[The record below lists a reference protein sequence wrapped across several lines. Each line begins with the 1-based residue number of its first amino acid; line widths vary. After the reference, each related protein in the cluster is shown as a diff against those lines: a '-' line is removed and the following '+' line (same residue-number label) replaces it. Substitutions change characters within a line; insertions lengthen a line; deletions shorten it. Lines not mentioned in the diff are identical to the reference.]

1 MREYTEKGYPDLIH
15 TYMRMYLYMFK
26 KQLELSKGNDL
37 ATAFTDS
44 VDKAFNEEMYLTPV
58 TTADGKKEYYFNVH
72 EPNLQP
78 VSDFFTANRDF
89 FKSMGT
95 GEATCPGTAINIVG
109 GNTTKQ
115 TLTMDEILTDPEL
128 LYYYLKAI
136 TLETSSGENSGD
148 LMFEHDSKASE
159 ALTAVLGKVGELLSD
174 ETAKNY
180 FLRLNHSCYYYLI
193 NGETNTAEPGK
204 MGTQYGN
211 KGIFGLA
218 NNGYTNAGSE
228 LKSVA
233 DGGKWTLEPV
243 NTTSDNYFG
252 MELTLQGRPEAT
264 IGSNERTQ
272 HYYGTG
278 YLDFPIDITAT
289 NDGRGA
295 DSLVFY
301 YPKSGVKEAKDAQGN
316 VYHYIALKPYMDVV
330 PAQAPF
336 IMESLHG
343 DAADNK
349 LMPVVNSDAQY
360 EGDDVFKGTLLPLGY
375 PRTDNTDMGTKMQTM
390 ADKMFGLTD
399 VVYNSQNSEE
409 SNSLVLTQMKNM
421 KGFDVKKYA
430 HLYTLFSNSKDEHNP
445 MGFYFYGDKDAD
457 SDTNTNHF
465 WEIPQNRAFI
475 LFGTDEKNTLAKIII
490 GSGEEETDGIS
501 NVPTSA
507 QQEKDVIYDLSGRR
521 VSAPRQGIYIVNGK
535 KVLITK

>member
-1 MREYTEKGYPDLIH
+1 M
-15 TYMRMYLYMFK
+15 
-26 KQLELSKGNDL
+26 
-37 ATAFTDS
+37 
-44 VDKAFNEEMYLTPV
+44 
-58 TTADGKKEYYFNVH
+58 
-72 EPNLQP
+72 
-78 VSDFFTANRDF
+78 
-89 FKSMGT
+89 
-95 GEATCPGTAINIVG
+95 VG

-128 LYYYLKAI
+128 LYYYLKAF
-136 TLETSSGENSGD
+136 TLETSSAENSGD

-193 NGETNTAEPGK
+193 NGETNTTEPGK
-204 MGTQYGN
+204 RGTQYGN
-211 KGIFGLA
+211 QGIFGLA

-316 VYHYIALKPYMDVV
+316 VYHYIALEPYMDVV

-390 ADKMFGLTD
+390 ADKMFGMTD

-490 GSGEEETDGIS
+490 GSGEEETDGI
-501 NVPTSA
+501 NGVQTSA
-507 QQEKDVIYDLSGRR
+507 EQEKDVIYDLSGRR